1 MGDADNPGR
10 AVAAAARWEPAAGPG
25 GGGVPGAAGGAG
37 SGVRGA
43 AAGGSRDRRGDGAR

>member
-10 AVAAAARWEPAAGPG
+10 AVAAGGSLGTGWPGRAAAACRERL
-25 GGGVPGAAGGAG
+25 GGAG

-43 AAGGSRDRRGDGAR
+43 AGRGGRRRDAAR